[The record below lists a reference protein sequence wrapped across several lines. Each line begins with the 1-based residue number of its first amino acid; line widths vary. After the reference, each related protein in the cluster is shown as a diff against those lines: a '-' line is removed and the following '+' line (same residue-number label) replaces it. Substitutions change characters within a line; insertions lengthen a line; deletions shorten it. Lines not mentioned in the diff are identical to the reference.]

1 MHPAYERF
9 FSMVGNQLEI
19 NQLSHGK
26 NDKGNS
32 PATWAM
38 IVCEHMGHLQGA
50 LLQGDYHRVEQELFH
65 IAAPLAD
72 LYKSI
77 TSK

>member
-9 FSMVGNQLEI
+9 FALVASQLDI
-19 NQLSHGK
+19 NQLSHGG
-26 NDKGNS
+26 NDKSNS

-38 IVCEHMGHLQGA
+38 IAGEHMGHLQGA
-50 LLQGDYHRVEQELFH
+50 LVKGEYHRVEQELLH
-65 IAAPLAD
+65 ITAPLAD
-72 LYKSI
+72 LFKSL